1 MSAIL
6 VASIVGVIF
15 ATTLATESGVGGPFD
30 QFKNFK
36 GFQEFFKNF
45 QGGEFFKQFK
55 SSADFFKNIKN
66 PADFFKNFKG
76 GAEFFSN
83 FKNPMDFFKSI
94 SGNDFFKKFKLRG
107 DEDGN
112 LQAPMQFRGRPVIMV
127 DRRQCKKQLRNE
139 TENGN
144 KVKSY
149 RPKEAQFCK
158 TYCQVTNNSTGTVSN
173 YTYPAKLDFV
183 PCGLMSYCIKGD
195 CKNAFD
201 FLKPNRTTTTTTKA
215 PNQEL
220 DR

>member
-1 MSAIL
+1 MRAIL

-15 ATTLATESGVGGPFD
+15 ATSLATESEVGGPFD

-66 PADFFKNFKG
+66 PVDFFKNFKG
-76 GAEFFSN
+76 ADEFFKN

-107 DEDGN
+107 DDEGN
-112 LQAPMQFRGRPVIMV
+112 LQGQSTFKGRPVFPSDKRV
-127 DRRQCKKQLRNE
+127 CKKQLRNE

-144 KVKSY
+144 KVQAY
-149 RPKEAQFCK
+149 RKKDGDFCK
-158 TYCQVTNNSTGTVSN
+158 THCKVTNNSTLEVTT
-173 YTYPAKLDFV
+173 YIYPARVEFLT
-183 PCGLMSYCIKGD
+183 CGPFAYCLKGD
-195 CKNAFD
+195 CKSVFD
-201 FLKPNRTTTTTTKA
+201 FLKPNRTTTTTTKS
-215 PNQEL
+215 PNEI
-220 DR
+220 DG